1 MTGSWRGEGQGG
13 AWGGLG
19 ALGLEESWEGVLQV
33 VLLGAAGFLGRWIP
47 QLQRSQLCQ
56 QLLWLQWQDQAASWR
71 WPQAVLGRELGLQG
85 ASWFSRGQDLAVEQR
100 LLHQPLVSGAAPPS
114 SPCPPL
120 WKLLGPGLSEHT
132 CQQCCQ
138 AP

>member
-1 MTGSWRGEGQGG
+1 MGPGG
-13 AWGGLG
+13 AWG
-19 ALGLEESWEGVLQV
+19 ALGLEKSWEGVLQV

-71 WPQAVLGRELGLQG
+71 WPRAVLGRELGLQG
-85 ASWFSRGQDLAVEQR
+85 ASWFSRGQDLGAR
-100 LLHQPLVSGAAPPS
+100 AASSSSALACRCSTIPLALHAHR
-114 SPCPPL
+114 L